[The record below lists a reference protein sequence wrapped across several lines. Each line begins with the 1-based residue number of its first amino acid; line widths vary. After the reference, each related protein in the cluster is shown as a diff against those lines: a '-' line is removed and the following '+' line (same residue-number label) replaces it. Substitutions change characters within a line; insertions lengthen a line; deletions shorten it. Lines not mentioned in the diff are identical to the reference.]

1 MITPTRARSLGLDRT
16 TLAHF
21 ARSVADRALH
31 AIAYFSL
38 CLQVARERRQLR
50 NFDTRALKDIGLSRA
65 DAQREADRGFWDIP
79 EHRRTDLTGKPATYR
94 TGSGPVPLVR
104 AIQR

>member
-1 MITPTRARSLGLDRT
+1 MITPTRTRSLGLDRT
-16 TLAHF
+16 ALTHF
-21 ARSVADRALH
+21 ARSAAARALH

-38 CLQVARERRQLR
+38 CLQIARERHQLR

-79 EHRRTDLTGKPATYR
+79 EHRSADLTGKPVTYQ